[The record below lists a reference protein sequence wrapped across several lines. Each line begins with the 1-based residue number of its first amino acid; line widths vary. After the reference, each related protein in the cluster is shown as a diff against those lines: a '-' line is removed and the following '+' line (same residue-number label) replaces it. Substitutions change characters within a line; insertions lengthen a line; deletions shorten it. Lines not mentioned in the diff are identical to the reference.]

1 MTVGNF
7 YNPFS
12 KNPDWSQGIQGMISQ
27 IMSMYGAGMFDKKK
41 GAAAE
46 PGNVSPMDNGAIGG
60 IATPELPSELGLPKP
75 MGMAGSPPKMPP
87 TGGNMAG
94 QPLDI
99 GALKGKI
106 TPEEIQMIMQIF
118 QAKKM
123 MGTKGFGGI

>member
-1 MTVGNF
+1 MKG
-7 YNPFS
+7 
-12 KNPDWSQGIQGMISQ
+12 PDFGQGVNQWMAQ
-27 IMSMYGAGMFDKKK
+27 KRAMMAAMAQMAAGIPPTGDTS
-41 GAAAE
+41 
-46 PGNVSPMDNGAIGG
+46 NISPMDNDAIGG

>member
-1 MTVGNF
+1 MA
-7 YNPFS
+7 
-12 KNPDWSQGIQGMISQ
+12 
-27 IMSMYGAGMFDKKK
+27 MYGAGMFDKKK
-41 GAAAE
+41 QDAPAGDTS
-46 PGNVSPMDNGAIGG
+46 NISPMDNDAIGG

-106 TPEEIQMIMQIF
+106 TPEEIQTIMQIF